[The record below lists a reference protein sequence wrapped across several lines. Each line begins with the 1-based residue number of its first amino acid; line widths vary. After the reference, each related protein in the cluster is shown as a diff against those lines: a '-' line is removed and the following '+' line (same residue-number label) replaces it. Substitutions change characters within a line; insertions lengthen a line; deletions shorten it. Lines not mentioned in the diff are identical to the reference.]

1 MIGLVLKDML
11 LLKSKAK
18 KIYFPVFLLAYV
30 LGIFFFK
37 EIGTIII
44 NIITIFFSISL
55 ALPLFTE
62 DAKDEWIYFSKTLP
76 INMKDIVL
84 SRYLSMFL
92 ILIAVSFLNLIIDI
106 FVILVFS
113 EGSFGVYISTIGLS
127 ILISLLYMS
136 LLIPSVYLAG
146 INGSSIVF
154 LILIGIF
161 ALIQK
166 TTKTSFF
173 MSIVSIS
180 PYKMFLLAL
189 IIVFAILVISY
200 LISCMILKKK

>member
-62 DAKDEWIYFSKTLP
+62 DAKDEWI
-76 INMKDIVL
+76 
-84 SRYLSMFL
+84 
-92 ILIAVSFLNLIIDI
+92 
-106 FVILVFS
+106 
-113 EGSFGVYISTIGLS
+113 
-127 ILISLLYMS
+127 
-136 LLIPSVYLAG
+136 
-146 INGSSIVF
+146 
-154 LILIGIF
+154 
-161 ALIQK
+161 
-166 TTKTSFF
+166 
-173 MSIVSIS
+173 
-180 PYKMFLLAL
+180 
-189 IIVFAILVISY
+189 
-200 LISCMILKKK
+200 